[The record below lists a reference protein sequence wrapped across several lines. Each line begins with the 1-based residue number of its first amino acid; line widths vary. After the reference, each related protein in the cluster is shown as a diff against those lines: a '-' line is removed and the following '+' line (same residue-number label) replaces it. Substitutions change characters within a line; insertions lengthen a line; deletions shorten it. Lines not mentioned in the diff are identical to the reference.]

1 MGGQILLSLHEGHLK
16 GYSYVLDNLE
26 EYYPQERVDLRAL
39 LVRPAHLAFRPLC
52 KCDRAFQRAGDDQQT
67 GEEEPEVSVLGGERV
82 GAILPVVLGDDLNDG
97 EGERD
102 KGKLEDRSP
111 GALVGGSVSCGH

>member
-1 MGGQILLSLHEGHLK
+1 M
-16 GYSYVLDNLE
+16 
-26 EYYPQERVDLRAL
+26 
-39 LVRPAHLAFRPLC
+39 
-52 KCDRAFQRAGDDQQT
+52 
-67 GEEEPEVSVLGGERV
+67 LGGERV